1 MRIQEGHT
9 WMFLQEVLL
18 VARSV
23 VALGDYAGAEASLTG
38 GVLAIIAADSLVNPS
53 VMA

>member
-9 WMFLQEVLL
+9 WMSLRILQEVLL

-23 VALGDYAGAEASLTG
+23 VAPEDMLELRLLSQ
-38 GVLAIIAADSLVNPS
+38 VVHWPS
-53 VMA
+53 